1 MSVLSTSIYGSST
14 NKGYGGLLSGLDT
27 DELVNQMTA
36 GTRNKINRQYQAKQK
51 LLYRQEAY
59 REVSSKLIAFSNKY
73 FSYSSG
79 SKTNILSSNF
89 FESYTF
95 KSSSNYVNVTG
106 NADNIQNFEIN
117 SISQVATAANFTSA
131 KKVSSQKFQSEI
143 ITANTSTLAG
153 ATFTIEFKGENY
165 NLAIDKDFGKDF
177 PDVSDAKLDE
187 VLNKVVEQLNKQLAT
202 IKDNENNNLLKYT
215 VDDGKIVFENEGK
228 AKLVAANSAITDNL
242 NMEVGKEAISKE
254 GVKVGNLIKD
264 AKSILQ
270 SKDSYI
276 TFEFNGVLKT
286 INLKEKATVPKVDG
300 TMEEINI
307 EDADSLKRYLQSE
320 LDKAYGKDKVVIGVI
335 DNKLTFSAKDG
346 NSNIF
351 GVSSISTELSNFTGI
366 ESGDYNRVNKRVA
379 IEEAGLSTVPTSSK
393 LVDEKGEEFEGYEIL
408 VNDIPV
414 KIKKGASLNDII
426 KQINNETDVNIYYS
440 ATTDTFTVKAKET
453 GEHKGVKIEGDLA
466 EALFGTTSA
475 NSKLGEGEYIRDNAI
490 YKLESDGKTEKKV
503 ADIKYDESN
512 KYTIDYVDDTAT
524 DITGIDFIINAG
536 TDTKMTYTLN
546 GVQNTITRSTAN
558 FTIDE
563 INIELNEKAKNIDFS
578 NPVTFDVTN
587 NADEV
592 VERVKKFI
600 EEYNEI
606 IGLVGTGT
614 SERPKRDYPP
624 LSPEQQDEMKEEE
637 IKNWTAEA
645 KKGALYGDIKMN
657 NLLRNMRESMSGFTG
672 VSSLTLS
679 SIGISA
685 ASMDTSGKLVLDEKK
700 FKEKLLENPDEI
712 ASLFT
717 EESGNENVRSGIAV
731 QLQDILKKNV
741 GAYGTTGLLI
751 EEAGMANSMT
761 ADKNFIS
768 ERIEEYDD
776 KMTELKKSL
785 ATERQRYWNKFAAL
799 EQSLNKLNAQ
809 SSWLTDMMGN

>member
-117 SISQVATAANFTSA
+117 SISRVATAANFTSA
-131 KKVSSQKFQSEI
+131 KNVSSQEFHSES
-143 ITANTSTLAG
+143 ITAKTSTIAG
-153 ATFTIEFKGENY
+153 ATFTIEFNDKNY
-165 NLAIDKDFGKDF
+165 NLAIDKGFGNGSD
-177 PDVSDAKLDE
+177 DVKLDD
-187 VLNKVVEQLNKQLAT
+187 VVEQLNKQLAT
-202 IKDNENNNLLKYT
+202 IKGNEKNDLLKYK
-215 VDDGKIVFENEGK
+215 VDNGKIAFENGT
-228 AKLVAANSAITDNL
+228 AKLVAASSAITDNL
-242 NMEVGKEAISKE
+242 NMEVGENAVSKE
-254 GVKVGNLIKD
+254 VVEEGKLTKD
-264 AKSILQ
+264 ALSIIQ

-276 TFEFNGVLKT
+276 TFEFNGVLKK
-286 INLKEKATVPKVDG
+286 INLNDTV
-300 TMEEINI
+300 T
-307 EDADSLKRYLQSE
+307 DADSLKNYLNSE
-320 LDKAYGKDKVVIGVI
+320 LEKAYGKDKVVV
-335 DNKLTFSAKDG
+335 DVSAENKLTFSAKDG
-346 NSNIF
+346 KSNIF

-366 ESGDYNRVNKRVA
+366 ESGDYNRVNKKVA
-379 IEEAGLSTVPTSSK
+379 IEDAGLFTAPTSGEV
-393 LVDEKGEEFEGYEIL
+393 VDEKGEKFDGYEIL
-408 VNDIPV
+408 VNGTSV

-426 KQINNETDVNIYYS
+426 KQINNETDVTIYHS
-440 ATTDTFTVKAKET
+440 ATTDTFTVRAKET
-453 GEHKGVKIEGDLA
+453 GENNGVDITDKTGTLA
-466 EALFGTTSA
+466 EALFGTGGVKGT
-475 NSKLGEGEYIRDNAI
+475 DF
-490 YKLESDGKTEKKV
+490 
-503 ADIKYDESN
+503 ADIESLLDDRLQSHPGYKYEYDEAN
-512 KYTIDYVDDTAT
+512 KNYKILDEAGDPKGTAT
-524 DITGIDFIINAG
+524 LSSDNKVNITIGGNTEEVTLVNYVVNAG
-536 TDTKMTYTLN
+536 TDTEMTYTLN

-578 NPVTFDVTN
+578 KPVTFDVTN

-624 LSPEQQDEMKEEE
+624 LTPEQQDDMKEEE

-712 ASLFT
+712 ASLFI
-717 EESGNENVRSGIAV
+717 EESGSEDVRSGIAV
-731 QLQDILKKNV
+731 QMQDILKKNV

-785 ATERQRYWNKFAAL
+785 ATERQRYWNQFAAL

-809 SSWLTDMMGN
+809 SSWLTDMMGS